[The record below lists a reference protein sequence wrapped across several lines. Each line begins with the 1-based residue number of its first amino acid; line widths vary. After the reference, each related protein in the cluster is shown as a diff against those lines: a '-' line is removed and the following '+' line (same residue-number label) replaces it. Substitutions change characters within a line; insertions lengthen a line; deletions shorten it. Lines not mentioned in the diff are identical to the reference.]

1 MFRTMVSAAMLVVL
15 AACSS
20 SGSGSSDAGASGDG
34 PRTAEAGR
42 NDGRPAYD
50 IERYVAL
57 GDSYTAAPLI
67 AGKMSND
74 GCFRSSNNYPSLVAA
89 ELDGATFVDR
99 SCGGAT
105 TRDMAARQ
113 DTGFGRVPPQFSGLT
128 ADTDLVTIG
137 IGGNDF
143 GVFGSLIQG
152 CPGLRKGDPTGSPCR
167 DYFSGGGRDEL
178 LARATRVQGRVA
190 GVLRQIETRAP
201 DATVVVVDYP
211 RITPRSGTCPRLL
224 PLATGDYGWVGQ
236 VERPVEQVGA
246 LGGPPG
252 GCDVRRRAGR
262 ERRARHLLRRPVGQR
277 AADDPGEGAGLPSL
291 RRGAARGR
299 GPGPR
304 EAWLR
309 PQPCRLVGASER

>member
-1 MFRTMVSAAMLVVL
+1 MFRTVLSAAVLVVL
-15 AACSS
+15 ASCSS
-20 SGSGSSDAGASGDG
+20 SGSGSSDAGSSDEQ
-34 PRTAEAGR
+34 RTAEAGR
-42 NDGRPAYD
+42 GEGAPAYD

-89 ELDGATFVDR
+89 ELEGATFVDR

-105 TRDMAARQ
+105 TRDMAGRQ
-113 DTGFGRVPPQFSGLT
+113 DTGFGRVPPQFGALT

-152 CPGLRKGDPTGSPCR
+152 CPGLRRTDPTGSPCR

-178 LARATRVQGRVA
+178 LARATRVQGRVT
-190 GVLRQIETRAP
+190 GVLRQIAKRAP
-201 DATVVVVDYP
+201 GATVVVVDYP

-224 PLATGDYGWVGQ
+224 PLATGDYRWAGQ
-236 VERPVEQVGA
+236 VNDR
-246 LGGPPG
+246 LSRS
-252 GCDVRRRAGR
+252 VRRAARRAGATYVDVQGASAGHDICSDDPWVNGQKTIQGKALAYHPFA
-262 ERRARHLLRRPVGQR
+262 EEQR
-277 AADDPGEGAGLPSL
+277 AVAD
-291 RRGAARGR
+291 
-299 GPGPR
+299 
-304 EAWLR
+304 
-309 PQPCRLVGASER
+309 LVLEKLG